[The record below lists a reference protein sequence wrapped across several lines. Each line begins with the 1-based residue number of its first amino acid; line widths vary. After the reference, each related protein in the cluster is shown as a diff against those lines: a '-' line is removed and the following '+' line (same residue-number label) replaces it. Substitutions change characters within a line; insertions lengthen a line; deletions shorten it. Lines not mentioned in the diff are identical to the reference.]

1 MNHTNSGAQEIS
13 KMKNAL
19 ECIGR
24 RLIIWKR
31 INELEDTNIEMVE
44 REN

>member
-1 MNHTNSGAQEIS
+1 MNHTNSGAEEIS

-24 RLIIWKR
+24 RADYM
-31 INELEDTNIEMVE
+31 E
-44 REN
+44 EN